1 MEIRDF
7 TDMKQFEKILSNW
20 AVATGLAAVAVGND
34 GQYISERYNFTDF
47 CNKLTRGSKEGRE
60 RCEKCDREGQGVRHC
75 HAGLVD
81 FEIPLEVNGQK
92 VGSVIGGQVLPKEP
106 DEEDFRRVAREIGV
120 NEDRYISAL
129 RKVNIRSEAAIK
141 ASTELLDEVLNRFI
155 NDEYAKKTNG
165 NIIDR
170 LSAGVDTTHKMVEQI
185 TTKTAELRALQ
196 NKQKILALNASIEA
210 ARAGEAGAGFAVVAK
225 EVGHLSEQS
234 AEVNGQVESI
244 VQQISQAVDAMRG

>member
-1 MEIRDF
+1 MDIRDF

-34 GQYISERYNFTDF
+34 GQYISERYNYTDF
-47 CNKLTRGSKEGRE
+47 CSKLTRGNKEGRE
-60 RCEKCDREGQGVRHC
+60 RCEKCDREGHGVYHC
-75 HAGLVD
+75 HAGLVE
-81 FEIPLEVNGQK
+81 FEIPLEVKSQK
-92 VGSVIGGQVLPKEP
+92 VGSIIGGQVLPKEP
-106 DEEDFRRVAREIGV
+106 DEEEFRRIAREIGV

-129 RKVNIRSEAAIK
+129 RKVNVRSEAAIK
-141 ASTELLDEVLNRFI
+141 ASVELLEEVLDRFL
-155 NDEYAKKTNG
+155 NAEYSKENNS

-196 NKQKILALNASIEA
+196 NRQKILALNASIEA

-225 EVGHLSEQS
+225 EVGRLSEQS
-234 AEVNGQVESI
+234 AEVNAQVESI
-244 VQQISQAVDAMRG
+244 VQQISQAVDSMRG